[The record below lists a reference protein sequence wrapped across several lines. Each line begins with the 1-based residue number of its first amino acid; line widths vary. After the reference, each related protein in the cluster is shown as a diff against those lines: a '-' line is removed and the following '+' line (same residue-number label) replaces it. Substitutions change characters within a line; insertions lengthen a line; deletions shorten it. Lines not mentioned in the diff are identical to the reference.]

1 MDELTPVVVFEI
13 FGIGITNTVVSTW
26 LVMLVTLGLAYLLH
40 KRQPIVLE
48 MLVDFINDT
57 VSDMMGRPALRQL
70 SLIGTLFIF
79 IAIAN
84 SIAVFPFISP
94 PTSDINVPLALALVV
109 FFSVHYFGIRTK
121 GVRQY
126 VRDLANPV
134 FLFPFE
140 VLSQLTRTISLTLRL
155 FGNVLSIELIVA
167 IVFSLVPLFIPL
179 PLSGFGIFTGLLQAY
194 IFTVLAAVYI
204 SAGLDVVEENG
215 SNLNPPTNIS
225 PQKGR

>member
-1 MDELTPVVVFEI
+1 MEELTPFVVFNI

-26 LVMLVTLGLAYLLH
+26 VVMLVIMGISYFLT
-40 KRQPIVLE
+40 KRQPIALE
-48 MLVDFINDT
+48 MMVDFINDT

-79 IAIAN
+79 IAFSNTVAI
-84 SIAVFPFISP
+84 FPFISP

-109 FFSVHYFGIRTK
+109 FFSVHYFGIRNK
-121 GVRQY
+121 GLRKY
-126 VRDLANPV
+126 VHDLAQPA

-140 VLSQLTRTISLTLRL
+140 VLSQLTRTVSLTLRL

-167 IVFSLVPLFIPL
+167 IIFSLVPLFVPL

-204 SAGLDVVEENG
+204 SAGLDVIEENG
-215 SNLNPPTNIS
+215 KGGPPPTNTA
-225 PQKGR
+225 PQKG